1 MQARLYESFYLGR
14 ALVCCVLGQAKT
26 CGGKMKP
33 VKLSRNFLKMAEVY
47 RYFAREYQATMDFSQ
62 EMLTQLY
69 VYESTGEGLLSEN
82 NGFVFG
88 KRNIDIAVSSWIED
102 IEAGYLWVHELYE
115 DENLPAWFLDKVLVK
130 YSHRPKSQAD
140 FDRLLADWRKELM
153 PSYFDKFGRLHH
165 KPCKDG
171 EPSSNNSWLYSAFYK
186 KAGGSLSF
194 ILLNECFRDCVKQH
208 PDGQLFLIRSP
219 DKPLPPFSR
228 DEAIG
233 LAYLG
238 LLHKEHLNGWN
249 FSPYPVPRF
258 SLKTLLKQL
267 WELRPILKK
276 VKSDEFK
283 YVQNYVEEYAFE
295 YMLVWKHRN
304 YFWQNNLDQLY
315 RFAFSVPLVD
325 RHFLLTHTNISCN
338 IVSRAFY
345 KLVAKLDSLKKPK
358 NGIHWLKYGKGKEEM
373 LKEFPADH
381 PLRSL

>member
-1 MQARLYESFYLGR
+1 M
-14 ALVCCVLGQAKT
+14 
-26 CGGKMKP
+26 
-33 VKLSRNFLKMAEVY
+33 
-47 RYFAREYQATMDFSQ
+47 
-62 EMLTQLY
+62 
-69 VYESTGEGLLSEN
+69 
-82 NGFVFG
+82 
-88 KRNIDIAVSSWIED
+88 
-102 IEAGYLWVHELYE
+102 
-115 DENLPAWFLDKVLVK
+115 
-130 YSHRPKSQAD
+130 
-140 FDRLLADWRKELM
+140 
-153 PSYFDKFGRLHH
+153 SYFDKFGRIHH

-171 EPSSNNSWLYSAFYK
+171 EPSGNNGWLFSAYYK

-194 ILLNECFRDCVKQH
+194 IMLNECFRDCVKQH

-238 LLHKEHLNGWN
+238 LLRKEHLNGWN

-267 WELRPILKK
+267 WEVSPHRVDHPLAVPPKGIK
-276 VKSDEFK
+276 
-283 YVQNYVEEYAFE
+283 EYKIVGIRFFS
-295 YMLVWKHRN
+295 KHRN
-304 YFWQNNLDQLY
+304 YFWHNNLDQLY

-345 KLVAKLDSLKKPK
+345 KLVSKLDSLKKPK
-358 NGIHWLKYGKGKEEM
+358 NGIAWLKYGKGKEEM